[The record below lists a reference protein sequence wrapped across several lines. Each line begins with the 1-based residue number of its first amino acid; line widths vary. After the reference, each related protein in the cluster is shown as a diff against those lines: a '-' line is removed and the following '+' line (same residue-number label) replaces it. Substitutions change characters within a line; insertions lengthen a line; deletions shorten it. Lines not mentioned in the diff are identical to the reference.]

1 MSRIA
6 SVMGDEGGDPYVQG
20 IGTGHERKE
29 ERESNGRKRT
39 ISSGIFGF
47 FCGLD

>member
-20 IGTGHERKE
+20 IGTGHERKK
-29 ERESNGRKRT
+29 REKAMKENNN
-39 ISSGIFGF
+39 IH
-47 FCGLD
+47 